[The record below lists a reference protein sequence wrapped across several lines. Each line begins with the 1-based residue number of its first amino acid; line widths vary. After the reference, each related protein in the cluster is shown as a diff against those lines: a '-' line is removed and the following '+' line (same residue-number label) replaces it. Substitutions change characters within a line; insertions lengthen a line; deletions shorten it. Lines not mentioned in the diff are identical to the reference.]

1 MVLDTG
7 LRYDQLEN
15 LSDEELC
22 FLSRAGQRQAE
33 DVLATRY
40 HWLVRSCARPYFL
53 IGGDSEDL
61 TQEGMVGLIKAV
73 REYDAEKEA
82 SFRTFAEICIRSRL
96 YSVLR
101 AAGRGKHSPLNQSVP
116 LDTPYLDSNSYTS
129 GTSDLTQ
136 RDPEAY
142 LIDREHTAALLSGV
156 RKQLSEFEAKIL
168 GYYLDGLS
176 CREIAETVGK
186 PPKSVDNA
194 VQRIRRKVARQL
206 LSGDLSGS

>member
-61 TQEGMVGLIKAV
+61 IQEGMFGLIKAM
-73 REYDAEKEA
+73 REFDPQR
-82 SFRTFAEICIRSRL
+82 SPLFRPF
-96 YSVLR
+96 
-101 AAGRGKHSPLNQSVP
+101 AGRCIHQQVCSALRRDASQKNAPLNQSVP
-116 LDTPYLDSNSYTS
+116 LNPSLLNANSVFV
-129 GTSDLTQ
+129 Q
-136 RDPEAY
+136 VDPERL
-142 LIDREHTAALLSGV
+142 LIDREKAASLLENT
-156 RKQLSEFEAKIL
+156 RKQLSAFEEKIL
-168 GYYLDGLS
+168 GLFLDGLAYG
-176 CREIAETVGK
+176 EIAETVGK
-186 PPKSVDNA
+186 PIKSVDNA

-206 LSGDLSGS
+206 SSGDISNS

>member
-22 FLSRAGQRQAE
+22 SLSRAGQRQAE

-61 TQEGMVGLIKAV
+61 MQEGMFGLIKAM
-73 REYDAEKEA
+73 REFDPQRSPLFRPFAGLCIHQRVCSALKRDASQKNA
-82 SFRTFAEICIRSRL
+82 
-96 YSVLR
+96 
-101 AAGRGKHSPLNQSVP
+101 PLNQSVP
-116 LDTPYLDSNSYTS
+116 LNPSLLNANPIFV
-129 GTSDLTQ
+129 Q
-136 RDPEAY
+136 VDPERL
-142 LIDREHTAALLSGV
+142 LIDREKAASLLENT
-156 RKQLSEFEAKIL
+156 RKQLSAFEEKIL
-168 GYYLDGLS
+168 GLFLDGLAYG
-176 CREIAETVGK
+176 EIAETVGK
-186 PPKSVDNA
+186 PIKSVDNA

-206 LSGDLSGS
+206 SSGDISNS